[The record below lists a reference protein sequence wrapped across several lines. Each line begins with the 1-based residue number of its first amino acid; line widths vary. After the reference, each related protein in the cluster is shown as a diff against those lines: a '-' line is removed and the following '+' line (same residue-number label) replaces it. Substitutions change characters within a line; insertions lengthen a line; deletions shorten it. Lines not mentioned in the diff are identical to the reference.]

1 LLAVS
6 VKYVGE
12 QIDNLSSGHPE
23 GEGRPEIPTCDVD
36 RVRTLKPILSFL
48 NEKDRDIF
56 FLFFVNNKKQ
66 KDVQEILQRS
76 QPSLCYDIKRI
87 RRRLRFVC
95 YLQSVWDI
103 FFDFIENGSDDFTPE
118 EMDMLILMFYTSSFT
133 MTSKI
138 MGISQVRVRYSYD
151 KCLRHMEEIE
161 LWEIYEIF
169 VVIRNNLNIIKRMY
183 KEDDVGGVCMK
194 DIFLPS

>member
-1 LLAVS
+1 LAVS

-12 QIDNLSSGHPE
+12 QIDNLASSNLE
-23 GEGRPEIPTCDVD
+23 EGRPEVPHCDVD
-36 RVRTLKPILSFL
+36 RVKTLKPILCFL
-48 NEKDRDIF
+48 NDKDRDIF

-103 FFDFIENGSDDFTPE
+103 FFHFIENKSDDFTPE

-133 MTSKI
+133 MTSNI
-138 MGISQVRVRYSYD
+138 MDVSQVRVRYSYD
-151 KCLRHMEEIE
+151 KCLRRMEDQE

-169 VVIRNNLNIIKRMY
+169 VVIRSNLNIIKRAY
-183 KEDDVGGVCMK
+183 K
-194 DIFLPS
+194 DISGNMGEMFLPS